1 MNPLKVF
8 IFFLYGISKKHF
20 SYLHCSYTIY
30 YESEMRGGKCYFAL
44 GSKSSDI
51 LVEVFE
57 ENERKNLI
65 EMRRCVLM
73 DHVWEKRVCIV
84 C

>member
-1 MNPLKVF
+1 
-8 IFFLYGISKKHF
+8 
-20 SYLHCSYTIY
+20 
-30 YESEMRGGKCYFAL
+30 MRGGKCYFAL

-57 ENERKNLI
+57 ENERENLI

>member
-1 MNPLKVF
+1 
-8 IFFLYGISKKHF
+8 
-20 SYLHCSYTIY
+20 
-30 YESEMRGGKCYFAL
+30 MRGGKCYFAL
-44 GSKSSDI
+44 GSKSSNI

-73 DHVWEKRVCIV
+73 DHVWEKKSLYCLLDSVEACCRGEDENCATKHGWKTRQGLS
-84 C
+84 